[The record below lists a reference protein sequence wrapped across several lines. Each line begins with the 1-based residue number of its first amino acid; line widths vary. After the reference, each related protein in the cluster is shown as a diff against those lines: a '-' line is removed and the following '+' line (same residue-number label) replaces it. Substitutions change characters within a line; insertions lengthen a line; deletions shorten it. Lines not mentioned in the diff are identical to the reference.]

1 MNEEGPNP
9 SIAAQKFWDAFKTCV
24 EENRV
29 WPISRQ
35 GEDRSG
41 R

>member
-9 SIAAQKFWDAFKTCV
+9 SIAAQTCWDAFKTCV

-29 WPISRQ
+29 RLISRR

-41 R
+41 W